1 MFRLYTF
8 VLVAILLSAC
18 ATTHTGPLAES
29 NEKSVVISVDE
40 NTSLSD
46 KYYLFLEYTIENTSA
61 EWKDIQ
67 IIDID
72 FKGQNTEVLVDE
84 QLSSW
89 IEGAE
94 LKLKAAQYN
103 QDLLIGSMVLAG
115 GVIAGTSSSNTGKV
129 AGAVTMAGAA
139 TAGVAT
145 NISRVKNQAST
156 GMKGENGTVNVPKTH
171 IFVPSKIAPESY
183 IRRWIV
189 LKAPQL
195 PKPKVSEN
203 ELTYQQQEDTQTIYT
218 YKLISKAK
226 INNTQEA
233 DYTSAHEFIQYN
245 R

>member
-1 MFRLYTF
+1 MFRLYCF
-8 VLVAILLSAC
+8 ILTALMLSAC
-18 ATTHTGPLAES
+18 ATTHSGPIAES
-29 NEKSVVISVDE
+29 KEKSVVISVDE
-40 NTSLSD
+40 NTDLSD
-46 KYYLFLEYTIENTSA
+46 KYYLFLEYTIENTST

-67 IIDID
+67 IVDVD
-72 FKGQNTEVLVDE
+72 FRGQETEVLVDE

-94 LKLKAAQYN
+94 HKLKAAQYN

-115 GVIAGTSSSNTGKV
+115 GIVAGTSSSNTGKV
-129 AGAVTMAGAA
+129 AGAATMVGAA
-139 TAGVAT
+139 AVGVGT
-145 NISRVKNQAST
+145 DISRAKNQASS
-156 GMKGENGTVNVPKTH
+156 GAKGENGTVNVPKTH

-195 PKPKVSEN
+195 PKPKASEN
-203 ELTYQQQEDTQTIYT
+203 ELSYQQEDTQTVYT

-226 INNTQEA
+226 INTTQEA
-233 DYTSAHEFIQYN
+233 DYASEHKFIQYN